1 MEEFFSLLN
10 EDVLVKFLLLFARV
24 VSFVAF
30 MPVFGHIA
38 ISVTVRVAFAFL
50 FSNFSFSFYW

>member
-30 MPVFGHIA
+30 MPVFGHTA

-50 FSNFSFSFYW
+50 FGNFSFSFY

>member
-30 MPVFGHIA
+30 MPVFGHTA
-38 ISVTVRVAFAFL
+38 ISVTEELLLL
-50 FSNFSFSFYW
+50 FIW